1 MKGRDQGR
9 IHGPKGV
16 GAEIFW
22 LVTENSLS
30 RYQKRGFCNPN
41 LEGVERYFRPNF
53 QKWEGDD
60 RPHLTPPGLLRP
72 WRWPAMTR
80 TFHFY
85 DVLMTCKR
93 TRQCQTW
100 FIVTCQN
107 YNGFYIVYFSAPPS
121 QKCVTIWSELT
132 KQKKTFW
139 NLRKISS

>member
-16 GAEIFW
+16 GRKFFGLLQRTAC
-22 LVTENSLS
+22 LVIKKGVSAT
-30 RYQKRGFCNPN
+30 QTCRGWKDTSAPTFKS
-41 LEGVERYFRPNF
+41 GR
-53 QKWEGDD
+53 GTIA
-60 RPHLTPPGLLRP
+60 PHLTAPGVLRP

-132 KQKKTFW
+132 KQKKSFR
-139 NLRKISS
+139 NLRQISS